1 LGDDESVS
9 LGRPNEAAE
18 VLEHAIQIARELA
31 DHDVHDFSRQSRV
44 VFAESTLASILRH
57 TNPRRSLDLY
67 DDAAHRLAG
76 LSHNAGTPRREITVL
91 SGSVEPLLRL
101 GRRAEALKRLDA
113 AFAHLREIRLY
124 PAAKIEL
131 GEETDRTLRA
141 LANYEGTAG
150 NAQRGAEICEEIVRG
165 AGPERSLSEAVALS
179 TLYASASNLW
189 RRSGETKRAADLVA
203 RRVELWRS
211 WGKRLPSSE
220 FVRQQIEAASLF

>member
-1 LGDDESVS
+1 
-9 LGRPNEAAE
+9 
-18 VLEHAIQIARELA
+18 
-31 DHDVHDFSRQSRV
+31 
-44 VFAESTLASILRH
+44 
-57 TNPRRSLDLY
+57 LDLY

-101 GRRAEALKRLDA
+101 GRRAEARKRLDA